1 MNNKKTLLKIDLLYL
16 NDKDVLFWL
25 AGTLVI
31 DSLFRIT
38 PFGLDGLSAL
48 DYWTMIFSIL
58 MTIINLNSIVNNKYK
73 I

>member
-1 MNNKKTLLKIDLLYL
+1 MYL

-38 PFGLDGLSAL
+38 PFGLDGLLAL

-58 MTIINLNSIVNNKYK
+58 MVFFSSITAFGLDGLSMAFFSSTTWFL
-73 I
+73 

>member
-1 MNNKKTLLKIDLLYL
+1 MYL

-58 MTIINLNSIVNNKYK
+58 MVFFSSITAFGLDGLSMAFFSSTTWFL
-73 I
+73 